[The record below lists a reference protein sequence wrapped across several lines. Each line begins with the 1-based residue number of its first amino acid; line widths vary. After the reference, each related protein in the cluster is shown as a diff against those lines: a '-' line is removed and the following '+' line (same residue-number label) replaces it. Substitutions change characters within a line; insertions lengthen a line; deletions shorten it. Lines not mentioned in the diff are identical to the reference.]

1 MHPLVR
7 SCWPPPRRQRR
18 RQNRPGYRGGFRLEG
33 RPLVWYAAWKHHSS
47 LYPITAAIR
56 RAHADDLKGYK
67 DLQGHDPISI
77 DQAAVRCAGAASP
90 SLVAQAPR
98 VTVYCG
104 SLTSHPAGRCALQ
117 IRARRATARDRT
129 AGCQAGLDRRWP
141 WLCRRVLRS
150 HDSEAGGKSGSD
162 ARHLHHRPYRL
173 SHRLDLRRNSRVDA
187 PGFLLAH
194 GLTSVRR
201 GGTPRHNRTA

>member
-1 MHPLVR
+1 MASTSSSKKKAKPAGVQGR
-7 SCWPPPRRQRR
+7 VSPRRAAAGVVR
-18 RQNRPGYRGGFRLEG
+18 RLETPQQPVPDHRGHQAGPRG
-33 RPLVWYAAWKHHSS
+33 RSQGLQ
-47 LYPITAAIR
+47 
-56 RAHADDLKGYK
+56 

-77 DQAAVRCAGAASP
+77 DQAAARCAGAASP